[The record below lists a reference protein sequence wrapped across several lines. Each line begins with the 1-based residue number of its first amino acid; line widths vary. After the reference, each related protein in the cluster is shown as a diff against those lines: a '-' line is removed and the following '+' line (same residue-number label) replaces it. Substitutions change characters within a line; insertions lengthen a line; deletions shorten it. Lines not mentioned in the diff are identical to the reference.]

1 MDEASEVPSRQRS
14 GGRGRGRAV
23 GGGPIAPKAQPR
35 LLYAPVAAVS
45 EDELE
50 AIHLASMTI
59 LEEIGIDFLHDG
71 AREILKTA
79 GAAVEA
85 GSNRV
90 RIDRF
95 LVASQLGKAPAQ
107 FTLHG
112 RNPGR
117 NVEIGGNYIALC
129 S

>member
-1 MDEASEVPSRQRS
+1 MEDTSAAPARQRG
-14 GGRGRGRAV
+14 GGRGRSRTP
-23 GGGPIAPKAQPR
+23 GGGEIAPKAQPR

-71 AREILKTA
+71 ARELLKQA
-79 GAAVEA
+79 GAAVDE

-90 RIDRF
+90 RIDRG

-107 FTLHG
+107 FTLHA
-112 RNPGR
+112 RNP
-117 NVEIGGNYIALC
+117 L
-129 S
+129 